1 MSYIVLARKYRPQT
15 LDELVGQGHVAT
27 TLKNAIKTER
37 LAQAYLFTGQRGVGK
52 TSTARILAKSLNCVQ
67 GLTVS
72 PCGRCNAC
80 KEISSSTS
88 LDVLEIDGA
97 SNRGIDEIRTLRENV
112 KFSPTQGKFK
122 IYIIDEV
129 HMLTEPAFNALLKT
143 LEEPPKHVKFIF
155 ATTQPSKIPLTIL
168 SRCQRFDFRRIPMD
182 KILAKLKQIIKQEKL
197 KIKDDALFYIARASQ
212 GSLRDAESVLDQLAS
227 YSEKEID
234 FEDVVSILGVY
245 DQRVLF
251 EFTQAT
257 ISKDAKELLTMVERE
272 INSGKGG
279 DQFIS
284 SLVDYFR
291 GLMMT
296 RLSDDPARVINLPPE
311 SISQMAAQAGS
322 FSIEEIIYIIDVLTN
337 ARLSIKK
344 RVSPRVVLEMAVIK
358 IARRGL
364 LVSVDEV
371 LGRLNELESKLKDD
385 GRQCLEEA
393 VAGQAAVGEEKTE
406 ETTPEGPSFEKLS
419 SDESSPPEVSLS
431 QARQYW
437 RKLLDILA
445 RKKMSVA
452 TFLMKGKLIGMDGDV
467 VNVGFLPE
475 LSFHRESLESK
486 KNKKIIEENFS
497 RILGRQV
504 RVAFCTL
511 EKSAEQP
518 DPVKVQDQEPEIPAI
533 VRSTLD
539 IFKGKIMRKDH
550 REL

>member
-1 MSYIVLARKYRPQT
+1 MSYLVLARKYRPQT
-15 LDELVGQGHVAT
+15 LDELVGQEHVAT
-27 TLKNAIKTER
+27 TLTNAIKSER

-67 GLTVS
+67 GPTVS

-97 SNRGIDEIRTLRENV
+97 SNRGIDEIRTIRENV
-112 KFSPTQGKFK
+112 RFSPTQGKFK

-155 ATTQPSKIPLTIL
+155 ATTRPSKIPLTIL

-197 KIKDDALFYIARASQ
+197 KIKDDALFYVARASQ

-227 YSEKEID
+227 YSEEEID

-251 EFTQAT
+251 EFTQAI
-257 ISKDAKELLTMVERE
+257 ISKDAKELLRMVERE
-272 INSGKGG
+272 INSGKGS

-322 FSIEEIIYIIDVLTN
+322 FSVEEIIYIIDVLTN
-337 ARLSIKK
+337 AQLSIKK
-344 RVSPRVVLEMAVIK
+344 RISPRVALEMAVIK

-385 GRQCLEEA
+385 DRQCPEET
-393 VAGQAAVGEEKTE
+393 VAGQVAVGEEKTE
-406 ETTPEGPSFEKLS
+406 EITSEKPSLEKLS
-419 SDESSPPEVSLS
+419 SAEPIPPEVSLS
-431 QARQYW
+431 QVRQCW
-437 RKLLDILA
+437 RKLLDILG
-445 RKKMSVA
+445 REKMSVA
-452 TFLMKGKLIGMDGDV
+452 MFLTKGKLIGVDGDV

-475 LSFHRESLESK
+475 LSFHRESLENK

-497 RILGRQV
+497 RILGRRM

-518 DPVKVQDQEPEIPAI
+518 DPVKVQDEELEIPPI

-550 REL
+550 IGL

>member
-1 MSYIVLARKYRPQT
+1 M
-15 LDELVGQGHVAT
+15 VGQEHVVT
-27 TLKNAIKTER
+27 TLANAIKSGR

-52 TSTARILAKSLNCVQ
+52 TSTARILAKSLNCVH
-67 GLTVS
+67 GPTVS

-80 KEISSSTS
+80 KEIESSTS

-143 LEEPPKHVKFIF
+143 LEEPPEHVKFIF
-155 ATTQPSKIPLTIL
+155 ATTQSSKIPLTIL

-182 KILAKLKQIIKQEKL
+182 KILAKLKQVIKKEKL
-197 KIKDDALFYIARASQ
+197 KIKDDALFYVARASQ

-251 EFTQAT
+251 EFTQA
-257 ISKDAKELLTMVERE
+257 IINKDAKELLTMVERE
-272 INSGKGG
+272 MNSGKGG

-296 RLSDDPARVINLPPE
+296 RLSDDPARLINLPPE

-322 FSIEEIIYIIDVLTN
+322 FSVEEIIYIIDILTN
-337 ARLSIKK
+337 AQLAVK
-344 RVSPRVVLEMAVIK
+344 RHVSARVALEMAVIK
-358 IARRGL
+358 IARRDL

-371 LGRLNELESKLKDD
+371 LDRLNELESKLKDD
-385 GRQCLEEA
+385 GRQSPEEA
-393 VAGQAAVGEEKTE
+393 VAGEAAVGGEKTE
-406 ETTPEGPSFEKLS
+406 KIKPKALSPKKLS
-419 SDESSPPEVSLS
+419 PDQSSPLEVSLS
-431 QARQYW
+431 QVRQCW

-445 RKKMSVA
+445 REKMSVA
-452 TFLMKGKLIGMDGDV
+452 TFLMKGKLVGVDGDV

-475 LSFHRESLESK
+475 LSFHRESLENK
-486 KNKKIIEENFS
+486 KNRKIIEENFS
-497 RILGRQV
+497 RILGQRV
-504 RVAFCTL
+504 RIAFCTL

-518 DPVKVQDQEPEIPAI
+518 DPVEAQVQRSEIPPI

-539 IFKGKIMRKDH
+539 IFKGKIVR
-550 REL
+550 R

>member
-1 MSYIVLARKYRPQT
+1 M
-15 LDELVGQGHVAT
+15 VGQEHVAT
-27 TLKNAIKTER
+27 TLTNAIKTGR

-67 GLTVS
+67 GPTVS

-80 KEISSSTS
+80 KEISSSTG

-155 ATTQPSKIPLTIL
+155 ATTRPSKVPLTIL

-182 KILAKLKQIIKQEKL
+182 KILAKLRQIIKQEKL
-197 KIKDDALFYIARASQ
+197 KIKDDALFYVARASQ

-251 EFTQAT
+251 EFTQAV
-257 ISKDAKELLTMVERE
+257 ISKDAKGLLTMVERE
-272 INSGKGG
+272 INSGRGG
-279 DQFIS
+279 DQFVS

-296 RLSDDPARVINLPPE
+296 RLSDDPARMINLPPE

-322 FSIEEIIYIIDVLTN
+322 FSVEEIIYIIDILTN
-337 ARLSIKK
+337 TQLSIKK
-344 RVSPRVVLEMAVIK
+344 RISARVALEMAAIK
-358 IARRGL
+358 IARRDL

-385 GRQCLEEA
+385 GRQCAGES
-393 VAGQAAVGEEKTE
+393 VAGEAAVGGEKTE
-406 ETTPEGPSFEKLS
+406 LAAPKEPSFEKLS
-419 SDESSPPEVSLS
+419 PSEAAPPEVSLS
-431 QARQYW
+431 QLRQYW

-445 RKKMSVA
+445 REKMSVA
-452 TFLMKGKLIGMDGDV
+452 TFLMKGKLVGVKGNV

-475 LSFHRESLESK
+475 LSFHRESLENK

-497 RILGRQV
+497 RILGRQM
-504 RVAFCTL
+504 RVTFCTL
-511 EKSAEQP
+511 EESANQP
-518 DPVKVQDQEPEIPAI
+518 DPVKTQVQEPEIPPI

-539 IFKGKIMRKDH
+539 IFKGKIVR
-550 REL
+550 R

>member
-1 MSYIVLARKYRPQT
+1 M
-15 LDELVGQGHVAT
+15 VGQEHVVT
-27 TLKNAIKTER
+27 TLANAIKSGR

-52 TSTARILAKSLNCVQ
+52 TSTARILAKSLNCVH
-67 GLTVS
+67 GPTVS

-80 KEISSSTS
+80 KEIESSTS

-143 LEEPPKHVKFIF
+143 LEEPPEHVKFIF
-155 ATTQPSKIPLTIL
+155 ATTQSSKIPLTIL

-182 KILAKLKQIIKQEKL
+182 KILAKLKQVIKKEKL
-197 KIKDDALFYIARASQ
+197 KIKDDALFYVARASQ

-251 EFTQAT
+251 EFTQA
-257 ISKDAKELLTMVERE
+257 IINKDAKELLTMVERE
-272 INSGKGG
+272 MNSGKGG

-296 RLSDDPARVINLPPE
+296 RLSDDPARLINLPPE

-322 FSIEEIIYIIDVLTN
+322 FSVEEIIYIIDILTN
-337 ARLSIKK
+337 AQLAVK
-344 RVSPRVVLEMAVIK
+344 RGVSARVALEMAVIK
-358 IARRGL
+358 IARRDL

-371 LGRLNELESKLKDD
+371 LDR
-385 GRQCLEEA
+385 
-393 VAGQAAVGEEKTE
+393 
-406 ETTPEGPSFEKLS
+406 
-419 SDESSPPEVSLS
+419 
-431 QARQYW
+431 
-437 RKLLDILA
+437 
-445 RKKMSVA
+445 
-452 TFLMKGKLIGMDGDV
+452 
-467 VNVGFLPE
+467 
-475 LSFHRESLESK
+475 
-486 KNKKIIEENFS
+486 
-497 RILGRQV
+497 
-504 RVAFCTL
+504 
-511 EKSAEQP
+511 
-518 DPVKVQDQEPEIPAI
+518 
-533 VRSTLD
+533 
-539 IFKGKIMRKDH
+539 
-550 REL
+550 

>member
-1 MSYIVLARKYRPQT
+1 
-15 LDELVGQGHVAT
+15 LVGQEHVAT
-27 TLKNAIKTER
+27 TLANAIKSGR

-52 TSTARILAKSLNCVQ
+52 TSTARILAKSLNCVH
-67 GLTVS
+67 GPTVS

-80 KEISSSTS
+80 KEIESSTS

-143 LEEPPKHVKFIF
+143 LEEPPEHVKFIF
-155 ATTQPSKIPLTIL
+155 ATTRSSKVPLTIL

-182 KILAKLKQIIKQEKL
+182 KILAKLKQVIKKEKL
-197 KIKDDALFYIARASQ
+197 KIKDDALFYVARASQ

-227 YSEKEID
+227 YSEKEIN

-251 EFTQAT
+251 EFTQA
-257 ISKDAKELLTMVERE
+257 IINKDAKELLTMVERE
-272 INSGKGG
+272 MNSGKGG

-296 RLSDDPARVINLPPE
+296 RLSDDPARLINLPPE

-322 FSIEEIIYIIDVLTN
+322 FSVEEIIYIIDILTN
-337 ARLSIKK
+337 AQLAVKR
-344 RVSPRVVLEMAVIK
+344 RVSARVALEMAVIK
-358 IARRGL
+358 IARRDL

-385 GRQCLEEA
+385 GRQSPEEA
-393 VAGQAAVGEEKTE
+393 VAGEAAAGEEKAE
-406 ETTPEGPSFEKLS
+406 KIKPKGLSLKKLS
-419 SDESSPPEVSLS
+419 PDESSPLEVSLS
-431 QARQYW
+431 QVRQYW

-445 RKKMSVA
+445 REKMSVA
-452 TFLMKGKLIGMDGDV
+452 TFLMKGKLVGVDGDV

-475 LSFHRESLESK
+475 LSFHRESLENK

-497 RILGRQV
+497 RILGRRV

-511 EKSAEQP
+511 EKSTEQP
-518 DPVKVQDQEPEIPAI
+518 VPVKTQVQESEIPPI
-533 VRSTLD
+533 VQSTLD
-539 IFKGKIMRKDH
+539 IFKGKIIR
-550 REL
+550 R